1 MKNKLTVAFD
11 VDDTLI
17 KEGPHGRELPNHNVI
32 DLLRWFQRNGHHV
45 IVWSGGGIEYA
56 NRVIERFNLYFP
68 GNDAYVVAK
77 GSVPVDIAVDDGG
90 IGLGAEEQVFNEI
103 KNSKVTILV

>member
-17 KEGPHGRELPNHNVI
+17 VEGPNGRELPNHNVI
-32 DLLRWFQRNGHHV
+32 DLLRWFLRNNHRV

-56 NRVIERFNLYFP
+56 RRAVEKYNLAFP
-68 GNDAYVVAK
+68 GNDVIVVNK

-90 IGLGAEEQVFNEI
+90 IGLGAEEQVFGEI